1 LGAVGGLIPG
11 PAGAIARTAGS
22 LLRGGGQRIGMEDV
36 IRRQPIPVFEDV
48 VGLKGP
54 GIRRGAETL
63 PGLPNL
69 SFQET
74 NGRRVIKKPGLEG
87 LIERVLPFGETGFI
101 VENGSLPMIGPF
113 GVAPGVK
120 EVAVRV
126 CPTGMRLGI
135 DGLCYPKQLLA
146 ARSKLRAWPAEMKPP
161 ITNRDRRV
169 VNTFDAVQTKLKK
182 MGKKAGLKVTG

>member
-1 LGAVGGLIPG
+1 
-11 PAGAIARTAGS
+11 
-22 LLRGGGQRIGMEDV
+22 MEDV
-36 IRRQPIPVFEDV
+36 VARSPIPVFEDV

-54 GIRRGAETL
+54 SIREAQTI
-63 PGLPNL
+63 PGLPRIEFDPIGAGKKGTRL
-69 SFQET
+69 RVGEFEISAFTQQEQQLMAPQA
-74 NGRRVIKKPGLEG
+74 NGA
-87 LIERVLPFGETGFI
+87 
-101 VENGSLPMIGPF
+101 LPMIGPF
-113 GVAPGVK
+113 GVQPGVK

-146 ARSKLRAWPAEMKPP
+146 ARSRLRAWPAEMKPP

-169 VNTFDAVQTKLKK
+169 VNTFDSVQTKLKK